1 MKKFTES
8 WGHDSDTEKYCQ
20 SRLWLCGRAYIQLV
34 KDSQLQ
40 ITMIIVIT
48 VGDFTEPW
56 NSPNIALGH
65 YLAEFIK
72 TLDPDSPRLMGRTT
86 DAHQDKHCLCW
97 TQIRS
102 IGHSRVMQRVKW
114 GRGWGVGGVLCCG
127 RVRLIQIYLKDIC
140 MLFYASCSVKVTD
153 LPHILLLFSWICLH
167 IKIRKA
173 TTIPGWLHTSAFF
186 RHDGCAL
193 LCASDRPHSGDFS
206 KDLFHCIQ

>member
-1 MKKFTES
+1 M
-8 WGHDSDTEKYCQ
+8 
-20 SRLWLCGRAYIQLV
+20 

-114 GRGWGVGGVLCCG
+114 GRGWGVGGGVVLWESQINPNIPKRHW
-127 RVRLIQIYLKDIC
+127 RV
-140 MLFYASCSVKVTD
+140 
-153 LPHILLLFSWICLH
+153 ILCFMFCE
-167 IKIRKA
+167 
-173 TTIPGWLHTSAFF
+173 
-186 RHDGCAL
+186 
-193 LCASDRPHSGDFS
+193 SDRPSTYFAVVFLNMFAHKNKKSYHNPW
-206 KDLFHCIQ
+206 LTAYICIF